1 MFINRRGINKCSKT
15 VQGAEEEKQKERK
28 GNDRLVGKIG
38 KKKKSNPKEAKK
50 GTTDKASRLV
60 EFKREIR
67 QASRLA

>member
-38 KKKKSNPKEAKK
+38 KKKMFCPKETK
-50 GTTDKASRLV
+50 L
-60 EFKREIR
+60 
-67 QASRLA
+67 